1 MVSPPILAT
10 DLGALEAAAR
20 LGSFTRAAEE
30 LGMSQPAISQQVKR
44 LEQRLRTALF
54 VRRGRGVSLTA
65 DGLQLCLEVRNA
77 RERIDAAIAALERR
91 GGSSNLVTIAV
102 SNGFAS
108 LWLLPRLTRLREAC
122 PTIDLH
128 IRTTERPEDYAAEQ
142 MQLCVRR
149 GEGYWP
155 GQECWKLADEIIYP
169 VCSPHYRATH
179 ASIADPAD
187 LARHRLIHVHD
198 NVFRHVV
205 WADWFKAMNL
215 PASEM
220 STGFEFNDYA
230 LSIRAALAGEGV
242 ALGWDYLVGDLLAQG
257 DLVAPIP
264 QPLSTGQ
271 AHWLIT
277 PRAAALT
284 PAMARVRDWLIAAS
298 QRPQPRVPVT
308 INQAAAR
315 RRSRS

>member
-1 MVSPPILAT
+1 MTSPPVLASE
-10 DLGALEAAAR
+10 LGALEAAAR

-30 LGMSQPAISQQVKR
+30 LGMSQPAISQHVKR
-44 LEQRLRTALF
+44 LERRLRTALF

-91 GGSSNLVTIAV
+91 GESSNLVTLAV

-108 LWLLPRLTRLREAC
+108 LWLLPRLSQLRGAC
-122 PTIDLH
+122 PAIDLH

-142 MQLCVRR
+142 MQLGVRR
-149 GEGYWP
+149 GDGYWP

-169 VCSPHYRATH
+169 VCSPHYLAVH
-179 ASIADPAD
+179 GPIAAPAD

-242 ALGWDYLVGDLLAQG
+242 VLGWEYLVGDQLARG
-257 DLVAPIP
+257 ELVAPIP

-271 AHWLIT
+271 AHWLLT

-284 PAMARVRDWLIAAS
+284 PAMACVRDWLIAATT
-298 QRPQPRVPVT
+298 RTQPRGPAVT
-308 INQAAAR
+308 ASPTAR
-315 RRSRS
+315 RRRRG